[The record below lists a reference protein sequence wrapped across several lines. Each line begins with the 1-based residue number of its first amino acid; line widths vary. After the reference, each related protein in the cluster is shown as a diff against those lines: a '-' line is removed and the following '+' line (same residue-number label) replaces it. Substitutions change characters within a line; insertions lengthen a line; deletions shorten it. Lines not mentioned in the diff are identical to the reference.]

1 MAKERPYF
9 YIFIKYVGTCIF
21 VRQINFAVRYYENK
35 VCMHYNSNLRW
46 DSECEIHAREK
57 IGIAYIYTLVHKTP
71 VIRKS
76 LQSYSFYPPPF
87 FFFLPVEINTRT
99 NFNCSL
105 NKHQPQRKNC
115 KDTFFSYLNQQIVIA
130 LLKILWFPQID
141 KTNSHWYKPF
151 KAHEIW
157 AARCTYCVCRREM
170 IERRV
175 QNTDNQK

>member
-1 MAKERPYF
+1 
-9 YIFIKYVGTCIF
+9 
-21 VRQINFAVRYYENK
+21 
-35 VCMHYNSNLRW
+35 
-46 DSECEIHAREK
+46 
-57 IGIAYIYTLVHKTP
+57 
-71 VIRKS
+71 
-76 LQSYSFYPPPF
+76 LQ
-87 FFFLPVEINTRT
+87 FFLCGWCLFKEQLKLVRVFISTGKKKKGGGGKKNTIGGFSGWQEFYALKYICKR
-99 NFNCSL
+99 FLFFLSHGSRIQSL
-105 NKHQPQRKNC
+105 NVNYKHQPQRKNC